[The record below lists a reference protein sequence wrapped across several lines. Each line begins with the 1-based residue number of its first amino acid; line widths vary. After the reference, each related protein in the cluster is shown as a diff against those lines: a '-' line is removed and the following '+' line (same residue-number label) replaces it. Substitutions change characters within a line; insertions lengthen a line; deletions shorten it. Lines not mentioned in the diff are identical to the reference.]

1 MVRAVQRLD
10 WNCRP
15 LSVTIVESVPNRE
28 THPWIKALATSSAV
42 MPVRGIASGHRV
54 NQSTQVNK

>member
-15 LSVTIVESVPNRE
+15 LSVTIVEGVPNRE
-28 THPWIKALATSSAV
+28 THPRIKALATSSAV
-42 MPVRGIASGHRV
+42 MLVRGIASGHRV
-54 NQSTQVNK
+54 NRSTQVNK